1 MGWGMWRQGLCHAV
15 PRHLGP
21 AWPRNPL
28 ASPRPCQGQRG
39 MATATTTVTA
49 ATPAHP
55 RLPRHTMSVPVF
67 VGAHPRA
74 LPCAPRGPHGS
85 RVPGSPIFCV
95 KILSN
100 VTSPRSS
107 RYFCMTLRMLG
118 RQWRASPPRLPRAPW
133 QRSAPDTPLPPMPAL
148 YPPYPFSPAPPVSP
162 CYLKPR
168 WHTRLPT
175 LCVARPQ
182 V

>member
-28 ASPRPCQGQRG
+28 AMPGAKGNGHSHYHCHSR
-39 MATATTTVTA
+39 
-49 ATPAHP
+49 HP

-67 VGAHPRA
+67 VGAHPCA

-85 RVPGSPIFCV
+85 HVPGSPIFCV

-118 RQWRASPPRLPRAPW
+118 RQRRGSPPRLPCAPW
-133 QRSAPDTPLPPMPAL
+133 QPSAPDTPLPAL
-148 YPPYPFSPAPPVSP
+148 YPLYPFSPDPPVSP

-168 WHTRLPT
+168 WHTRPPI
-175 LCVARPQ
+175 LCVTRPQ